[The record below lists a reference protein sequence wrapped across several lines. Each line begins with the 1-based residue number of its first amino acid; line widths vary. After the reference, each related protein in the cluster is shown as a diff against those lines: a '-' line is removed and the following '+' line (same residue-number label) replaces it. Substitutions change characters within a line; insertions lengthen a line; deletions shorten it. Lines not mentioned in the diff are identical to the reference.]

1 MCGIAGFL
9 GQRDTD
15 LLTTMSHTLVHRGPD
30 DSGIY
35 EDGFI
40 NLAFRRM
47 SVLDIDKGNQPIVS
61 NNKKI
66 IGMVNGEIYNFKELR
81 HELKNLGINF
91 NSNSDSEVVIQGYQ
105 IWGSG
110 IFNKLRGMFAIA
122 LWDAEIK
129 KLILARD
136 PIGKK
141 PLHYFIDLDTAFFS
155 SEIKTI
161 HLASKKKLSL
171 NPESVVEYFSFE
183 SIGNDRTIYKDV
195 LKVQAGHFLTIDVNL
210 NVEKFKYFHPN
221 LILNNGT
228 KEQFMTEVEIQ
239 LTEAVEKRLVADV
252 PIGVFL
258 SGGIDSAMVMSKI
271 AQLGR
276 KDVKVFTANFDDKSY
291 DESQQAQG
299 IAQFFGFNSIPLK
312 IASHNAIAALDSVID
327 CIDEP
332 LSDHA
337 LIPQL
342 SLSKLAKEQVDVV
355 LTGDGGDELFL
366 GYQNFRAHRIL
377 GKFKFIS
384 RFLNLAKPILG
395 NIPSSGNYFDNG
407 FKAQR
412 LSRGLGEN
420 DFWLRDFQ
428 WKGAFT
434 DSDLNKL
441 LCINNISFVRDLLKQ
456 RINTEREILGMFN
469 SKSQEISYG
478 YMSTYLRD
486 NVLVKVDRATMKYGL
501 EARSPF
507 LDIDLFEYINQIPD
521 NLRMFNLGSKW
532 ILKDILRKSLPEN
545 LIARRK
551 HGFGVPVGKWLN
563 SELKEQLLDFM
574 NPTFLS
580 NQGIFE
586 PTLINR
592 MQADHE
598 KGRYDYRKE
607 LWSFLI
613 FQRWYK
619 KWMD

>member
-1 MCGIAGFL
+1 MCGIAGFI
-9 GQRDTD
+9 GKPDQ
-15 LLTTMSHTLVHRGPD
+15 LLLEAMSESLRHRGPD
-30 DSGIY
+30 DEGKY
-35 EDGFI
+35 TLQEVNF
-40 NLAFRRM
+40 AFRRM
-47 SVLDIDKGNQPIVS
+47 SVLDLSNGNQPLKSENQKIV
-61 NNKKI
+61 
-66 IGMVNGEIYNFKELR
+66 GMVNGEIYNY
-81 HELKNLGINF
+81 KNLRSELISLGVKF
-91 NSNSDSEVVIQGYQ
+91 TTNSDSEVVIQGYQ
-105 IWGSG
+105 TWGSDV
-110 IFNKLRGMFAIA
+110 FKKLRGMFAIA
-122 LWDAEIK
+122 LWDDDAK

-141 PLHYFIDLDTAFFS
+141 PLHYLIDSNKAFFS

-161 HLASKKKLSL
+161 YIANKKKLSL
-171 NPESVVEYFSFE
+171 NPESIIEYFSFE
-183 SIGNDRTIYKDV
+183 SIGNDRTIFNNI
-195 LKVQAGHFLTIDVNL
+195 LKVQAGHYITIDTNL
-210 NVEKFKYFHPN
+210 KVEKFKYFYPN
-221 LILNNGT
+221 LTLLSGN
-228 KEQFMTEVEIQ
+228 KEQFTIEVERR

-276 KDVKVFTANFDDKSY
+276 KDVKVFTANFDYKTY
-291 DESQQAQG
+291 DESRQAQD
-299 IAQFFGFNSIPLK
+299 IAQFFGFESISLK
-312 IASHNAIAALDSVID
+312 IASHNALAALDSVID

-337 LIPQL
+337 IIPQL

-366 GYQNFRAHRIL
+366 GYQNFKAHQIL
-377 GKFKFIS
+377 GKFHFASKL
-384 RFLNLAKPILG
+384 LNLAKPILR
-395 NIPSSGNYFDNG
+395 NIPSSGNYFDTG

-412 LSRGLGEN
+412 ISRGLAEKN
-420 DFWLRDFQ
+420 FWLRDFQ

-434 DSDLNKL
+434 DSDLKNL
-441 LCINNISFVRDLLKQ
+441 LELNNISSVTGLLEQ
-456 RINTEREILGMFN
+456 RINFELESLGKLN

-486 NVLVKVDRATMKYGL
+486 NILVKVDRATMKYGL

-521 NLRMFNLGSKW
+521 NLRMLNLGSKW
-532 ILKDILRKSLPEN
+532 MLKDILRKSLPAN
-545 LIARRK
+545 LIAKRK

-563 SELKEQLLDFM
+563 SDFKEQLLDFM
-574 NPTFLS
+574 NPTFLR

-586 PTLINR
+586 PTLVNR
-592 MQADHE
+592 MQADHAR
-598 KGRYDYRKE
+598 GRYDYRKE